1 MVELD
6 NQELSLE
13 GLMRLAQS
21 GNKKAYAAL
30 FRAITPLIKAFVAK
44 RISNTAD
51 VDDVLQDTLL
61 SIHHAGHTYD
71 TNRSFKVWMFTIAR
85 NRLNDYLRRIYKDRT
100 FTEISLDD
108 ITYEISVEDVTEG
121 PIQSEYIDKILDLL
135 PEKQREIVSMMK
147 IEGYTAE
154 DTAKK
159 MNMSVSAVKV
169 AAHRAYKLLA
179 VKLGKGADR

>member
-13 GLMRLAQS
+13 GLMRLSQS
-21 GNKKAYAAL
+21 GDKKAYAAL
-30 FRAITPLIKAFVAK
+30 FHAIMPLIKAFVSR
-44 RISNTAD
+44 RISNMAD
-51 VDDVLQDTLL
+51 VDDVVQETLL
-61 SIHHAGHTYD
+61 SIHYAGHTYD

-85 NRLNDYLRRIYKDRT
+85 NRLNDYLRRNYKNRT
-100 FTEISLDD
+100 FTEISFDD
-108 ITYEISVEDVTEG
+108 LNFEISVDDVTEG
-121 PIQSEYIDKILDLL
+121 RAQSEYLKEVLDNL

-147 IEGYTAE
+147 IEGHTAE
-154 DTAKK
+154 DTAKR

-179 VKLGKGADR
+179 LKLGKGAD

>member
-1 MVELD
+1 MVETD
-6 NQELSLE
+6 DQKLSLE

-44 RISNTAD
+44 RISNMAD
-51 VDDVLQDTLL
+51 VDDVVQETLL

-71 TNRSFKVWMFTIAR
+71 TKRSFKVWMFTIAR
-85 NRLNDYLRRIYKDRT
+85 NRLNDYLRRIYKDRA

-108 ITYEISVEDVTEG
+108 ITYEISAEDVTEG
-121 PIQSEYIDKILDLL
+121 PKQSEYIDKVLDLL
-135 PEKQREIVSMMK
+135 PEKQKEIVSMMK
-147 IEGYTAE
+147 IEGFTAE

-179 VKLGKGADR
+179 VKLGKGTD

>member
-1 MVELD
+1 MAETDDQKL
-6 NQELSLE
+6 LLE

-30 FRAITPLIKAFVAK
+30 FCAITPLIKAFVAK
-44 RISNTAD
+44 RISNIDD
-51 VDDVLQDTLL
+51 VDDVVQDTLL
-61 SIHHAGHTYD
+61 SIHYAGHTYD
-71 TNRSFKVWMFTIAR
+71 TQRSFKVWMFTIAR

-108 ITYEISVEDVTEG
+108 ITYEISAEDVTGG
-121 PIQSEYIDKILDLL
+121 PKQSEYINRILDLL

-179 VKLGKGADR
+179 IKLGKGAD

>member
-6 NQELSLE
+6 NQELSPE

-21 GNKKAYAAL
+21 GDKKAYAAL
-30 FRAITPLIKAFVAK
+30 FRAITPFIKAFVAK
-44 RISNTAD
+44 RISNMTD
-51 VDDVLQDTLL
+51 VDDVVQDTLL
-61 SIHHAGHTYD
+61 SIHYSGHTYD
-71 TNRSFKVWMFTIAR
+71 TKRSFKVWMFTIAR
-85 NRLNDYLRRIYKDRT
+85 NRLNDYLRRNYKNRT

-108 ITYEISVEDVTEG
+108 LTFEIPADDVTEG
-121 PIQSEYIDKILDLL
+121 PKQSEYLNKILDLL
-135 PEKQREIVSMMK
+135 PEKQKEIVSMMK

-179 VKLGKGADR
+179 VKLGKGAE

>member
-1 MVELD
+1 MVETD

-21 GNKKAYAAL
+21 GNKNAYAAL

-44 RISNTAD
+44 RISNMAD
-51 VDDVLQDTLL
+51 VDDVVQETLL

-71 TNRSFKVWMFTIAR
+71 TKRSFKVWMFTIAR
-85 NRLNDYLRRIYKDRT
+85 NRLNDYLRRIYKDRA

-108 ITYEISVEDVTEG
+108 ITYEISAEDVTEG
-121 PIQSEYIDKILDLL
+121 PKQSEYIDKVLDLL
-135 PEKQREIVSMMK
+135 PEKQKEIVSMMK
-147 IEGYTAE
+147 IEGFTAE

-179 VKLGKGADR
+179 VKLGKGTD